1 MLREFEAQL
10 QKGDNP
16 GAWTCVLMDEVAELF
31 GTRGLVKIRGAIDGE
46 SFPGALM
53 AQGDGT
59 HRLPVKAALRKT
71 IGTEAGDT
79 VHVRIDER
87 IG

>member
-10 QKGDNP
+10 QNGDNP
-16 GAWTCVLMDEVAELF
+16 GAWTCVLVDEVAELF
-31 GTRGLVKIRGAIDGE
+31 GARGLVKIRGAIDGE
-46 SFPGALM
+46 SFTGALM
-53 AQGDGT
+53 AQGDGA
-59 HRLPVKAALRKT
+59 HRLPVNAALRKT
-71 IGTEAGDT
+71 IGKEAGDT